1 MFSRMYVQV
10 MVIYDEQGQATPQ
23 QLTLRGKTYWV
34 DRLLERRQAVAT
46 KAGGQGMRYTLRI
59 GSSQAYLFRDDQDRW
74 FVEEKDNV
82 R

>member
-10 MVIYDEQGQATPQ
+10 MVTYDEQGQATPQ
-23 QLTLRGKTYWV
+23 QLTLRGKTYRV

-59 GSSQAYLFRDDQDRW
+59 GSQQAYLFRDDQNRW
-74 FVEEKDNV
+74 FVEEKDSV
-82 R
+82 H